1 MRERQTDRDRET
13 ETKTERQRET
23 ETDRQTETDGQ
34 RQTDK
39 QRQTVMGGVS
49 EHFCTKV
56 TMFRN
61 AYSFHVSLLIRVLI
75 RVQNCDNT
83 KTQWQREKYTDYPN
97 DSNSAYKGEKRSEEG
112 EREGGGRV
120 ERKRE

>member
-1 MRERQTDRDRET
+1 
-13 ETKTERQRET
+13 
-23 ETDRQTETDGQ
+23 
-34 RQTDK
+34 
-39 QRQTVMGGVS
+39 
-49 EHFCTKV
+49 
-56 TMFRN
+56 MFRN

-112 EREGGGRV
+112 EREGGGESREKERV
-120 ERKRE
+120 REIERMTQGERERESQRSNRRRRLSG